1 LNARPIARLD
11 RTVLRGTTTA
21 TTLVRPNHEFILGG
35 LERLVNLVL
44 AGIPKSEK
52 EKIDMGKLEAR
63 LRADLSPAVRD

>member
-1 LNARPIARLD
+1 
-11 RTVLRGTTTA
+11 
-21 TTLVRPNHEFILGG
+21 VRPNHEFILGG